1 MVRGAWFRYRL
12 RPRVL
17 RDVTTVDLST
27 SILGGRMTL
36 QGPVC
41 VAGFAGGRAV
51 HEDGEIAA
59 VTAATTA
66 GVVYVPACLVFGMLE
81 HLPANL
87 GEHVLCIA
95 C

>member
-1 MVRGAWFRYRL
+1 M
-12 RPRVL
+12 
-17 RDVTTVDLST
+17 
-27 SILGGRMTL
+27 
-36 QGPVC
+36 
-41 VAGFAGGRAV
+41 AGFAGGRAV